1 MKAQQM
7 SEPITTGAGAAIG
20 WKALGGLAGAAGIGA
35 GVASYIVMTMTKPK
49 DDREFRVSMASTIA
63 GSLLGGAAAVKY
75 LGIEHWAKDVIGLM
89 GLGGVMLTCGLPAW
103 LIIRALFHY
112 MEKRKDADITEII
125 ADGAEAV
132 KAVKEAI

>member
-1 MKAQQM
+1 MKAQNM
-7 SEPITTGAGAAIG
+7 SEPLSTGAAGFAG
-20 WKALGGLAGAAGIGA
+20 WKFIGGLAGAAGIGA

-89 GLGGVMLTCGLPAW
+89 GMGGVMLTCGLPAW

-125 ADGAEAV
+125 ADGAQAV